1 MRLGHFDL
9 NLFVTLD
16 ALLDTASI
24 TRASERLH
32 IGVSATS
39 AALGRLRE
47 HFGDELLVPVGRRME
62 LTPLAQL
69 LREPVREVL
78 LKSQAT
84 LAVRP
89 EFDPL
94 TARRHFIFNT
104 TDYAATVLIAPLS
117 QALET
122 EAPEITLDIVGLG
135 DRNLDRLERGEVD
148 IAIYPA
154 SNASP
159 DHPSQALL
167 TETFSAVVWT
177 GHHLPAEGLTLAH
190 YLSAR
195 HVAAR
200 FGERRVASFD
210 DGVLAAQGMHRQVV
224 VAASSF
230 NELPALVVG
239 TQRIATLQT
248 RLARM
253 YARILP
259 LRLLPLPFEVPPLE
273 LVMQW
278 NRHAEQDVAHA
289 WLRGRLVRL
298 GRAASPG

>member
-9 NLFVTLD
+9 NLFVALD
-16 ALLDTASI
+16 ALLETASI
-24 TRASERLH
+24 TRASERLN

-47 HFGDELLVPVGRRME
+47 HFGDELLVQVGRRME
-62 LTPLAQL
+62 LTVLAQS

-78 LKSQAT
+78 LRSQAA
-84 LAVRP
+84 LAARP
-89 EFDPL
+89 AFDPL
-94 TARRHFIFNT
+94 TARRHFVFNA

-117 QALET
+117 QALDS
-122 EAPEITLDIVGLG
+122 EAPDITVDVVGLG

-154 SNASP
+154 PNASP

-167 TETFSAVVWT
+167 GDTFSGLVWT

-195 HVAAR
+195 HVVAR
-200 FGERRVASFD
+200 FGERRVASFEE
-210 DGVLAAQGMHRQVV
+210 GFLAAQGLHRQVAV
-224 VAASSF
+224 VASSF

-253 YARILP
+253 YTRILP
-259 LRLLPLPFEVPPLE
+259 LRLLPLPFELPSLQ

-278 NRHAEQDVAHA
+278 NRHAEPDAAHR
-289 WLRGRLVRL
+289 WLRNRLLRL
-298 GRAASPG
+298 ARAMA